1 MHTIKTALTGS
12 PACYGAVYLELL
24 ELSTDERLEVAVL
37 GTVRPMRTDSLDV
50 VFVCVDGNAVTS
62 LADEGFE
69 LLVVG
74 GAPVACFG
82 HGGERFMS
90 SCSGARQWCEL
101 R

>member
-1 MHTIKTALTGS
+1 MSSELKIQCTQSKQHS
-12 PACYGAVYLELL
+12 PALLPVTAFELL

-37 GTVRPMRTDSLDV
+37 GTVRPMRTDVIDV

-69 LLVVG
+69 FLVVG

-90 SCSGARQWCEL
+90 LWRCMS
-101 R
+101 